1 MNLSEEEFLK
11 EKKHLELTN
20 QLLREQIST
29 LAQDLYDNEEKQQ
42 EFKRFVWDTR
52 VELDPTE
59 MKTIM
64 SNNDQ
69 EIDNL
74 EMKAKYYK
82 KLYKIQNS
90 PYFAKIVFESDEGI
104 NDIYIGLTYLT
115 KDNDNI
121 IYDWRAPISSIF
133 YDYENGDAS
142 YEAPGGIVK
151 GYLHNKRQFTI
162 EDSKIKR
169 VFDSKLNVQ
178 DEMLQ
183 EVLANKTDE
192 YMKNIVNT
200 IQTEQ
205 NAIIRNVTDK
215 NLIVQGIAGSGKTS
229 VALHRIAF
237 LLYKIKNLTSDKVLI
252 FAPNKVFSEY
262 ISNVL
267 PELGE
272 ENTKET
278 TFSDFLETYIT
289 EYKDIE
295 SFTSFIERYYKK
307 EEEFPDLVKLKQSN
321 EIIPIIHNY
330 INNYVKKARFT
341 EDILNHD
348 LYISKDKLNYY
359 LTERYSS
366 IPLLERIDEISN
378 KISEMEFNGNKSKAK
393 QIRKWLKERLN
404 ISIDLK
410 EIYKSF
416 YKSNEFKEIYHK
428 EIPTYYLN
436 KLDSKSISYEDACLF
451 VYMKSLLMFL
461 GNDYTI
467 EQTIIDEAQDYNI
480 LEYVLLKKILKKS
493 KFTILGDI
501 NQTINPYY
509 EYRSLEDLKAV
520 FRESVN
526 YLELNKTYRSSP
538 EIIEHTNKIL
548 GLNLVSAIRRDTK
561 IPVEFREENNLKDE
575 LLNDIKNL
583 QKDNKSIAIIT
594 KTDTEAIKIFKLL
607 HKDLEELTLISNN
620 SNKFSRTLVVLPSY
634 MAKGLEFDATIVY
647 TEKNNSYTYKERY
660 LYYVSCTR
668 SQHHLIIYNQ
678 NKTTNN

>member
-1 MNLSEEEFLK
+1 MNLSEKEFEK
-11 EKKHLELTN
+11 EKKHLELTTK
-20 QLLREQIST
+20 LLREQISS

-52 VELDPTE
+52 AELDPTE
-59 MKTIM
+59 MKTIL

-74 EMKAKYYK
+74 EMKAKYYR

-90 PYFAKIVFESDEGI
+90 PYFAKIVFESDEGK

-115 KDNDNI
+115 KDNDNV
-121 IYDWRAPISSIF
+121 IYDWRSPIASVF
-133 YDYENGDAS
+133 YDYEEGNAQ
-142 YEAPGGIVK
+142 YEAPMGIIK

-162 EDSKIKR
+162 EDAKIKR

-178 DEMLQ
+178 DELLQ

-205 NAIIRNVTDK
+205 NAIIRNVKDR

-289 EYKDIE
+289 EYNNIE
-295 SFTSFIERYYKK
+295 SFTSFIERYYKY
-307 EEEFPDLVKLKQSN
+307 EEEYIDLIKYKQSD
-321 EIIPIIHNY
+321 EIIKVIEEY
-330 INNYVKKARFT
+330 IKEYTSKAKFIN
-341 EDILNHD
+341 DIFNRD
-348 LYISKDKLNYY
+348 LYVEKEKLNYY
-359 LTERYSS
+359 LKERYSS
-366 IPLLERIDEISN
+366 IPLFERIDEIAS
-378 KISEMEFNGNKSKAK
+378 KISEQEFHSNKSRTR
-393 QIRKWLKERLN
+393 QIKKWLREVIN
-404 ISIDLK
+404 IPLDLK
-410 EIYKSF
+410 EVYKNF
-416 YKSNEFKEIYHK
+416 YKSEAFKRHYSK
-428 EIPTYYLN
+428 GIPESYINRLN
-436 KLDSKSISYEDACLF
+436 DKTISYEDACLF
-451 VYMKSLLMFL
+451 VYMKNLLMFL

-480 LEYVLLKKILKKS
+480 LQYILLKKILKKS

-509 EYRSLEDLKAV
+509 QYKSLEDLKSI
-520 FRESVN
+520 FNESVN
-526 YLELNKTYRSSP
+526 YIELNKTYRSSP
-538 EIIEHTNKIL
+538 EIIEHANKIL
-548 GLNLVSAIRRDTK
+548 GLKLVSAIRRDVK
-561 IPVEFREENNLKDE
+561 IPVEFREEDNLKE
-575 LLNDIKNL
+575 QLLSDIKKL

-594 KTDTEAIKIFKLL
+594 KTDVEANKVFNILK
-607 HKDLEELTLISNN
+607 KDLDDLVLIKNN
-620 SNKFSRTLVVLPSY
+620 SKSFSRKLVVLPSY
-634 MAKGLEFDATIVY
+634 MAKGLEFDATIIY
-647 TEKNNSYTYKERY
+647 TKKDNPYTYEERY

-678 NKTTNN
+678 EK

>member
-1 MNLSEEEFLK
+1 MNLSEEELK
-11 EKKHLELTN
+11 KETHHLELTTK
-20 QLLREQIST
+20 LLREQISA

-42 EFKRFVWDTR
+42 EFKKFVWDTR
-52 VELDPTE
+52 AELDPTE

-82 KLYKIQNS
+82 KLYQVQNS
-90 PYFAKIVFESDEGI
+90 PYFAKIVFESDEGK

-115 KDNDNI
+115 KDNENI
-121 IYDWRAPISSIF
+121 IFDWRAPISSIF
-133 YDYENGDAS
+133 YDYESGDS
-142 YEAPGGIVK
+142 QYEAPGGIIK

-178 DEMLQ
+178 DELLQ

-205 NAIIRNVTDK
+205 NAIIRNVKDR

-289 EYKDIE
+289 EYKSIE
-295 SFTSFIERYYKK
+295 SFTSFIERYYKHD
-307 EEEFPDLVKLKQSN
+307 EAYIDLIKFKQSN
-321 EIIPIIHNY
+321 EIIPVIEEFIK
-330 INNYVKKARFT
+330 NYVKKASFT
-341 EDILNHD
+341 EEILNHD
-348 LYISKDKLNYY
+348 LYIEKEKLNYY
-359 LTERYSS
+359 LKERYSS
-366 IPLLERIDEISN
+366 IPLFERIDEIAT
-378 KISEMEFNGNKSKAK
+378 KIAEMEFKGNKSKQR
-393 QIRKWLKERLN
+393 QIRKWLRERLN
-404 ISIDLK
+404 ISIDMK
-410 EIYKSF
+410 EIYIKF
-416 YKSNEFKEIYHK
+416 YKSDEFKNAYHK
-428 EIPTYYLN
+428 ELPDSYIN
-436 KLDSKSISYEDACLF
+436 RLDDKNISFEDACLF
-451 VYMKSLLMFL
+451 VYMKSLLKFL
-461 GNDYTI
+461 GNDYSI

-480 LEYVLLKKILKKS
+480 LQYILLKKILKKS

-509 EYRSLEDLKAV
+509 QYKSLEELRSV
-520 FRESVN
+520 FQEGTN
-526 YLELNKTYRSSP
+526 YIELTKTYRSSP

-561 IPVEFREENNLKDE
+561 IPVEFRDEDNLKEQLIKDINNLS
-575 LLNDIKNL
+575 
-583 QKDNKSIAIIT
+583 KDNRSIAIIT
-594 KTDTEAIKIFKLL
+594 KTDTEASKIYKLL
-607 HKDLEELTLISNN
+607 HTDVEDLVLIANN
-620 SNKFSRTLVVLPSY
+620 SKAFSRKLVTLPSY
-634 MAKGLEFDATIVY
+634 MAKGLEFDATIIY
-647 TEKNNSYTYKERY
+647 TEKDNKYTYDERY

-678 NKTTNN
+678 EKTTD

>member
-1 MNLSEEEFLK
+1 MNLSDNELQK
-11 EKKHLELTN
+11 EKNHLELTTN
-20 QLLREQIST
+20 LLREQISL

-42 EFKRFVWDTR
+42 EFKKFIWDTR
-52 VELDPTE
+52 SELDPTE

-90 PYFAKIVFESDEGI
+90 PYFAKIVFETKEEGK

-133 YDYENGDAS
+133 YDYEDGKAS
-142 YEAPGGIVK
+142 YEAPGGTIN

-162 EDSKIKR
+162 ENSEIKR

-178 DEMLQ
+178 DELLQ
-183 EVLANKTDE
+183 EVLSNKADE

-205 NAIIRNVTDK
+205 NAIIRNVNDK

-272 ENTKET
+272 DNTKET

-289 EYKDIE
+289 EYKKVE
-295 SFTSFIERYYKK
+295 TFTSFIERYYKY
-307 EEEFPDLVKLKQSN
+307 EEHFTDLIKFKQSN
-321 EIIPIIHNY
+321 EIIPIIEEY
-330 INNYVKKARFT
+330 INNYVKQATFKEEIF
-341 EDILNHD
+341 NHD
-348 LYISKDKLNYY
+348 LYIEKDKLNYY
-359 LTERYSS
+359 LKERYSS
-366 IPLLERIDEISN
+366 IPLFERIDEISN
-378 KISEMEFNGNKSKAK
+378 KISEMEFNGSKSKTK
-393 QIRKWLKERLN
+393 QIKKWLKERIN
-404 ISIDLK
+404 ISLDLK
-410 EIYKSF
+410 EIYKGF
-416 YKSNEFKEIYHK
+416 YKSEEFKKHYTK
-428 EIPTYYLN
+428 DIPESYIN
-436 KLDSKSISYEDACLF
+436 KLNDKSISFEDACLF
-451 VYMKSLLMFL
+451 VYMKSLLTFL

-480 LEYVLLKKILKKS
+480 LQYILLKKILKKS

-509 EYRSLEDLKAV
+509 QYKSLEDLKSI
-520 FRESVN
+520 FKDGSN
-526 YLELNKTYRSSP
+526 YIELTKTYRSSP
-538 EIIEHTNKIL
+538 EIIEHANKIL

-561 IPVEFREENNLKDE
+561 IPVEFKEEKNLKE
-575 LLNDIKNL
+575 QLINDIKSLEN
-583 QKDNKSIAIIT
+583 DNKSIAIIT
-594 KTDTEAIKIFKLL
+594 KNDIEANKIYNLL
-607 HKDLEELTLISNN
+607 KKELGELTLISNN
-620 SNKFSRTLVVLPSY
+620 SKTFSRKLVVLPSY
-634 MAKGLEFDATIVY
+634 MAKGLEFDATIIY
-647 TEKNNSYTYKERY
+647 TDKNNKYTNDERY

-668 SQHHLIIYNQ
+668 SQHHLIIYN
-678 NKTTNN
+678 NK